1 MQRKKRKDSTMDEAG
16 SGNSSAKINEAI
28 EAINKLTI
36 AIYMLIDAMMDDQD
50 DNQSSTTYLDGSSR

>member
-1 MQRKKRKDSTMDEAG
+1 MDEAG